1 MFVLCNGKGAC
12 NECSFK
18 KTTLLSIGELSP
30 SDSPILPNSPPS
42 QAAKRQKRDEDE
54 KQMQAFSTGL
64 LSTVGESDFSGLSY
78 TPRTRETKA
87 VFEVVLSFIQSY
99 IGEQP
104 REILLGAADEV
115 LLSIKQ
121 TANRKEQLSEVKNLL
136 EDITEDRLVCFWLKS
151 FYFSL
156 NGHSTSKSPLSLFP
170 FTYSI

>member
-1 MFVLCNGKGAC
+1 
-12 NECSFK
+12 
-18 KTTLLSIGELSP
+18 
-30 SDSPILPNSPPS
+30 
-42 QAAKRQKRDEDE
+42 
-54 KQMQAFSTGL
+54 MQAFSTGL

-121 TANRKEQLSEVKNLL
+121 TGNRKEQMSEVKNLL
-136 EDITEDRLVCFWLKS
+136 EDITEDRLV
-151 FYFSL
+151 
-156 NGHSTSKSPLSLFP
+156 
-170 FTYSI
+170 